1 MNSLGRSARG
11 ALILLVALVVG
22 VWVISRTSDSPAA
35 SGTGEPASSETTVV
49 PASTTSTTLLPPRD
63 PKTVRVLMVN
73 GTKTNGIAK
82 LAGKCVAA
90 KYDLLPAKNA
100 VTKPLAASAL
110 YAAANASAEAAD
122 IASTL
127 GFAGAAVAFPVDP
140 GVKEF
145 PSPAPDVMFIIGDDT
160 AAAIRNLPCAQSP
173 A

>member
-22 VWVISRTSDSPAA
+22 VFVISRTSDAPA
-35 SGTGEPASSETTVV
+35 GTDVVVGATDTTIIPV
-49 PASTTSTTLLPPRD
+49 STTSTTLLPPRD

-73 GTKTNGIAK
+73 GTTTSGIAK
-82 LAGKCVAA
+82 LASKCVAA
-90 KYDLLPAKNA
+90 KYDSLPPKNA

-110 YAAANASAEAAD
+110 YAGANASAEAAD

-127 GFAGAAVAFPVDP
+127 GFTGTPVPFPVDP
-140 GVKEF
+140 GVKDM
-145 PSPAPDVMFIIGDDT
+145 PTPAPDVMFVIGDDT

>member
-22 VWVISRTSDSPAA
+22 VWVISRTSDSPQGGDAA
-35 SGTGEPASSETTVV
+35 VVASDTTII
-49 PASTTSTTLLPPRD
+49 PASTTSTTLLPLRD

-82 LAGKCVAA
+82 LAGKCIAA

-127 GFAGAAVAFPVDP
+127 GFTGTPVPFPVDP
-140 GVKEF
+140 GVKDM
-145 PSPAPDVMFIIGDDT
+145 PTPAPDVMFVIGDDT
-160 AAAIRNLPCAQSP
+160 AAAIRNLPCAQTP